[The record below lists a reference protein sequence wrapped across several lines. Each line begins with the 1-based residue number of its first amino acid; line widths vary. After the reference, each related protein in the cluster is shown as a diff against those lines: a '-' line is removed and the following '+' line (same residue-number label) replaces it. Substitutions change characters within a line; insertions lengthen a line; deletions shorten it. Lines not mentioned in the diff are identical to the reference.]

1 MKKTTAEAINEF
13 VTLSGGKKW
22 ELTSKACTGDWR
34 GATDYGILIDGR
46 TSLYVATG
54 WENFEPTIREWT
66 HRMKIFNEKKDYNL
80 RLLRERTEGDNGR
93 AEAAGLHPV
102 KVLDLGIF
110 ATGAPRGFMGM
121 GGFALLEVNGRR
133 LEYSSPEFSL
143 AMWNDGL
150 REYLTTCGAGN
161 SARYV
166 DTHFD
171 YLFLGELRNSRSART
186 RTR

>member
-46 TSLYVATG
+46 TSLYVSSVL
-54 WENFEPTIREWT
+54 ENFEPAIREWM
-66 HRMKIFNEKKDYNL
+66 HRMKIFNEKKDKNL
-80 RLLRERTEGDNGR
+80 RLLRERIEGDNGR

-102 KVLDLGIF
+102 KILDLGIF
-110 ATGAPRGFMGM
+110 AK
-121 GGFALLEVNGRR
+121 GGYALLEVNGRR

-171 YLFLGELRNSRSART
+171 YLFLGELRNSRSARMWT
-186 RTR
+186 R

>member
-13 VTLSGGKKW
+13 VVLSGGKKW

-46 TSLYVATG
+46 TSLYVSTG
-54 WENFEPTIREWT
+54 LENFEPTIREWT

-80 RLLRERTEGDNGR
+80 RLLRGRTEGDNGR

-102 KVLDLGIF
+102 KILDLGLS
-110 ATGAPRGFMGM
+110 ATGGY
-121 GGFALLEVNGRR
+121 ALLEVNGRR

-161 SARYV
+161 SARHV

-186 RTR
+186 WTR